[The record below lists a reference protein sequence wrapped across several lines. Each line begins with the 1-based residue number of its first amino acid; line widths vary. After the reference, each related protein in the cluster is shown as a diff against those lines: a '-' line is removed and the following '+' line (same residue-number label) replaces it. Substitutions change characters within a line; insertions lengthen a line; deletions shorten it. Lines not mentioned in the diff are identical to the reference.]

1 MSMNLIPDKKLD
13 KNIRDIVIVIDAGH
27 GGKDPGAV
35 GKNILEKDITLMI
48 AKELARTLQNTEG
61 FSPKLIRSKDEFIE
75 LDERYMRA
83 RRMEPISLFQSMR
96 MVLHFQE

>member
-13 KNIRDIVIVIDAGH
+13 KNIRDIVIVIDVIS

-48 AKELARTLQNTEG
+48 AKELAQEILQNTEG
-61 FSPKLIRSKDEFIE
+61 FSPKL
-75 LDERYMRA
+75 M
-83 RRMEPISLFQSMR
+83 
-96 MVLHFQE
+96 